1 MKNLSIGVRLA
12 LAFAAL
18 LVITLAVAGAGYW
31 SIDSISKITHEML
44 AGDYQRSRL
53 ALDAYD
59 GIKSVR
65 RFEKDYLINLGRP
78 DRQEKALGS
87 WRNEMERLRA
97 SLEKLK
103 ATAETKE
110 DTQAVDGVLA
120 VLVSYESGFA
130 KTEASV
136 STGFAATADE
146 ANRFMETSEGGVGD
160 AEVALKGMADKHAGD
175 MDGAAKQIEAAQGSV
190 RDTMVAILIAA
201 VIFGVLVSLYISRS
215 ITEPIA
221 LVVAALDR
229 LAKGDLSEAP
239 VVDRKDETGRLL
251 GAAKELVEKL
261 GEVIGE
267 VRGGAEAL
275 TAASA
280 QVSATSQA
288 LSQGTGEQAA
298 SVEETTS
305 SLEEMAASI
314 SQNAENSRQTEQM
327 ANEGARNADESGRAV
342 GETVVAMRSIAEK
355 ISIIEEI
362 AYQTNLLAL
371 NAAIEAARAG
381 EHGRG
386 FAVVATEV
394 RKLAERAQK
403 AAKEIGETAGGSVE
417 IAERTGKLIGELV
430 PKIRKTA
437 DLVQEVAAT
446 SQEQSAG
453 VGQVSK
459 AMGVVDSVTQRNA
472 SAAEELSSTAE
483 EMSAQAEGLLNV
495 ISFFKTAAATHAP
508 RPRASRPAQLPA
520 PGAEHARAAAARALP
535 PQPQQ
540 AAGNG
545 SPPGKGGFRRF

>member
-12 LAFAAL
+12 LAFAAMIS
-18 LVITLAVAGAGYW
+18 ITLAVAGAGYW
-31 SIDSISKITHEML
+31 SIGSISEITHEML
-44 AGDYQRSRL
+44 QGDYRRSRL

-59 GIKSVR
+59 GIKSIR
-65 RFEKDYLINLGRP
+65 RYEKDYLITLGRP
-78 DRQEKALGS
+78 DRQERALGA
-87 WRNEMERLRA
+87 WKQEVTGLRETLDRLKGA
-97 SLEKLK
+97 
-103 ATAETKE
+103 AETKE
-110 DTQAVDGVLA
+110 DSAAIEGVLA
-120 VLVSYESGFA
+120 ALEEYEAGFA

-146 ANRFMETSEGGVGD
+146 ANRFMESSEGHVGD
-160 AEVALKGMADKHAGD
+160 AEAALRAMAERHARD
-175 MDGAAKQIEAAQGSV
+175 MDLAEREIDAAQGSV
-190 RDTMVAILIAA
+190 RNTMVAILVGA
-201 VIFGVLVSLYISRS
+201 VLFGILVSLYISRS
-215 ITEPIA
+215 ITGPIA
-221 LVVAALDR
+221 VVVGALDR
-229 LAKGDLSEAP
+229 LALGDLSEAP
-239 VVDRKDETGRLL
+239 VVDRRDETGRLL
-251 GAAKELVEKL
+251 GAAKELVERL
-261 GEVIGE
+261 AEVIGQ

-280 QVSATSQA
+280 QVSATSQT
-288 LSQGTGEQAA
+288 LSQGTGEQAS

-314 SQNAENSRQTEQM
+314 NQNAENARQTEAM
-327 ANEGARNADESGRAV
+327 AKDGAREADESGRSV
-342 GETVVAMRSIAEK
+342 GETVTAMRSIAQK
-355 ISIIEEI
+355 IGIIEEI

-403 AAKEIGETAGGSVE
+403 AAKEIGETAGGSVR
-417 IAERTGKLIGELV
+417 IAERTGALIAELV

-459 AMGVVDSVTQRNA
+459 AMGVVDGVTQRNA

-483 EMSAQAEGLLNV
+483 EMSSQAEALLGV
-495 ISFFKTAAATHAP
+495 IAFFKTVGDAN
-508 RPRASRPAQLPA
+508 ASRGRIVAPGAPAQLREARRA
-520 PGAEHARAAAARALP
+520 PARALP
-535 PQPQQ
+535 PQPVP
-540 AAGNG
+540 
-545 SPPGKGGFRRF
+545 SPASGDGFQRF